1 MPEYRIKTVLTIDPE
16 DGLADVSYLLSEKRE
31 DENWY
36 PVQLFTS
43 VDELAFELTYENLS
57 RS

>member
-16 DGLADVSYLLSEKRE
+16 DGMADVGFLLSEKRA

-36 PVQLFTS
+36 PVQLFAT